1 VEASFFFAAAA
12 AAAVFSSSPFALLFS
27 CCLGLELAGRSEA
40 SATLRR
46 ADHYASSADSGSE
59 RIGVEEGGGFSVAGG
74 GGRASGGGG
83 GVRGGIGG
91 DDSSKSATAVA
102 MPLLEVLA
110 SWSVDVFGTARGC
123 REASG
128 VEFGRFHRRRRRR
141 KKTGSRGD
149 ADDGLPLVLAIAADA
164 A

>member
-1 VEASFFFAAAA
+1 MGSAPGKSIWEASGNPTGKQPRPT
-12 AAAVFSSSPFALLFS
+12 VW
-27 CCLGLELAGRSEA
+27 EA
-40 SATLRR
+40 WR
-46 ADHYASSADSGSE
+46 
-59 RIGVEEGGGFSVAGG
+59 GGGK
-74 GGRASGGGG
+74 GGGG
-83 GVRGGIGG
+83 GVGGGIGG

-102 MPLLEVLA
+102 MPLLEMIA

-149 ADDGLPLVLAIAADA
+149 ADDGLPLVLATAADA